1 MRGAMASLA
10 EREAVIFSAFCG
22 GMMSA
27 SPVRGLRMR
36 RALRGTSSN
45 LQSPGRINGPLGV
58 SRLTISANTSKIWRD
73 AVFLMPARNASSLI
87 RRLFV

>member
-10 EREAVIFSAFCG
+10 ERAAVILSAFWG
-22 GMMSA
+22 GMMSN

-36 RALRGTSSN
+36 RAFRGTSSN
-45 LQSPGRINGPLGV
+45 LQSPGRMNGPLGV
-58 SRLTISANTSKIWRD
+58 SRLMISANTSRIWRD
-73 AVFLMPARNASSLI
+73 AIFLMPARNANSLI